1 MLFRNLA
8 SLREEKS
15 RLMTTI
21 NMYKERLYP
30 EIRDVFKIKSRS
42 TTQNL
47 LLKNFTR
54 DEILQ
59 MTESDFLEKYKAI
72 ASK

>member
-1 MLFRNLA
+1 MLYRNLA
-8 SLREEKS
+8 SLRDDKS
-15 RLMTTI
+15 KLMTTI

-42 TTQNL
+42 SAQNVVIE
-47 LLKNFTR
+47 NFSR
-54 DEILQ
+54 DEILN
-59 MTESDFLEKYKAI
+59 MSEDDFLEKYKSI